1 MSIEVSER
9 FKAAMKAPVKTVSL
23 EVAFDG
29 ATYTSNDV
37 LTKAVIQASGY
48 YFGVATK
55 SLSLSLIGVDF
66 NLMGKTGLATLK
78 VKAGND
84 WESCVLGKFKVL
96 EQTVDLEKEMTSIKA
111 YDAIGVVAEKYYLEG
126 GLVFPTTVNHLASQL
141 ASASGMDYD
150 EIELV
155 NGNYSISE
163 DLYAKINNITY
174 RDILAEVAGASANLA
189 MVRGSDNALN
199 FVAPMMEPLE
209 SLSYDNL
216 KKIKFEPK
224 YGDVSSVVLARTPQ
238 EDNIVVEDADEE
250 NKPAGKNIFN
260 KSDYTFSP
268 YWDDNGVLRNG
279 GSSMK
284 GVVIPCEPNS
294 VYIIKK
300 SAEGTN
306 QRFAVFTTESAPAAG
321 VAVVDLAGLATGL
334 NTATQYEIATSSN
347 AHYLCLF
354 LGVANTTPSM
364 SEMVDDIYIEKV
376 EKADRKN
383 LWKYDSEAWSNVG
396 VTARVRDDGAI
407 VLNGTLT
414 SGGHVICDRKFDISP
429 LLNKL
434 VRLSTKT
441 SGVGHISNIGVK
453 RNYTS
458 TDILG
463 LNDLENDSEKSREL
477 QLASE
482 YSTTSSF
489 TLDIYFAA
497 SLAGTV
503 FADFVIEPFLEFW
516 NEPVPFEPFIPN
528 GVVEVKLANNEIL
541 DDNRE
546 ELAQPI
552 LEAIKGFGFT
562 PFEATTEGH
571 GWHEIGDRLRVF
583 NKSPRVPI
591 GYQEVEYIE
600 NTSNAYFKLEGVPLD
615 ATSEIELDCLV
626 AGADTD
632 FACLWCSRTGIGSAD
647 SFNSFVQISQDS
659 LRIDYGGNQQ
669 VAGNYRD
676 ARHKFKHVRGKYY
689 VDNVIKSNIA
699 DKAFSKDGFTTLWAS
714 SVISGSNY
722 GNYGRGRIYGAKI
735 SNDGVQQLDLVPC
748 VRKADGKVG
757 LFDTINN
764 TFHESKGSGS
774 FNAGAKAGVD
784 VDFDSLADIIV
795 TDIKLTIDG
804 GLKEELKGIAPDET
818 QTNYALAGGI
828 KKTIYNTE
836 IKVDKQGQEI
846 TSIVSRQDTFE
857 DETLENF
864 TQVVQNISSVVTTIQ
879 STGGGNL
886 IHNSVGYNKDTD
898 GALINWTQDGTV
910 GSETSPESVSYG
922 AISGNQIDLGA
933 SSSIVQRIV
942 VDSSGAQKYS
952 LGFKAKKGATGV
964 ATVHLRNDIDDYYI
978 AIPAN
983 KSVLW
988 ESYGLAGVTPHM
1000 AYFDVVVETDSEVTD
1015 FAISDLILTVGDSN
1029 TPWVSA
1035 SDEILSKSVAVDGS
1049 GVTVKSSSNGDYV
1062 QLDELGLNGYSDAT
1076 GSLENVFTVNRD
1088 LTEVSKLKARNQIT
1102 MPPLKIVPVTS
1113 GDRAGW
1119 SFVKESE

>member
-37 LTKAVIQASGY
+37 LTKAVMQASGY

-84 WESCVLGKFKVL
+84 WESCVLGRFKVL

-155 NGNYSISE
+155 NGTYSISE
-163 DLYAKINNITY
+163 DLYAKIDNITY

-199 FVAPMMEPLE
+199 FVAPMMEPVD

-238 EDNIVVEDADEE
+238 EDNIVVVDEDIVA
-250 NKPAGKNIFN
+250 AASGKNFFN
-260 KSDYTFSP
+260 PEVVTFGSNESEPVISGNTITISRSGQSAGYKYRAFPIQDGLKLLGKTMTVNGSWETDGNYNSCMRVFWLKNNNTALLSSQNSALIAESVYAKNGEHSFTFSLP
-268 YWDDNGVLRNG
+268 EELPSGASGFGILIYSVQAPNQSAASTTFRN
-279 GSSMK
+279 
-284 GVVIPCEPNS
+284 I
-294 VYIIKK
+294 
-300 SAEGTN
+300 
-306 QRFAVFTTESAPAAG
+306 Q
-321 VAVVDLAGLATGL
+321 L
-334 NTATQYEIATSSN
+334 EIGDVATS
-347 AHYLCLF
+347 Y
-354 LGVANTTPSM
+354 
-364 SEMVDDIYIEKV
+364 E
-376 EKADRKN
+376 
-383 LWKYDSEAWSNVG
+383 
-396 VTARVRDDGAI
+396 
-407 VLNGTLT
+407 
-414 SGGHVICDRKFDISP
+414 
-429 LLNKL
+429 
-434 VRLSTKT
+434 
-441 SGVGHISNIGVK
+441 
-453 RNYTS
+453 
-458 TDILG
+458 
-463 LNDLENDSEKSREL
+463 
-477 QLASE
+477 
-482 YSTTSSF
+482 SF
-489 TLDIYFAA
+489 K
-497 SLAGTV
+497 
-503 FADFVIEPFLEFW
+503 
-516 NEPVPFEPFIPN
+516 PN
-528 GVVEVKLANNEIL
+528 GLVELKLANNEIL
-541 DDNRE
+541 DDDRE
-546 ELAQPI
+546 SLAQPI

-571 GWHEIGDRLRVF
+571 GWHEIGDRIRIF
-583 NKSPRVPI
+583 NDTPNIPVE
-591 GYQEVEYIE
+591 YQEVEYLESSGTQYI
-600 NTSNAYFKLEGVPLD
+600 NTNETFDKVSKV
-615 ATSEIELDCLV
+615 EIEFKPVEDISSSTVRGVFGMYDLQYGVQAFMRNNALSTRFASTTVSSNFNISDWNNIVVGKDGIYYNGVKKANSTGQDTSSDSASKILIFKRTSGEFSAVQIRVFRLWKSDTLVRDFVPCYRKSDNV
-626 AGADTD
+626 AGLYDKVNGVFYTNAG
-632 FACLWCSRTGIGSAD
+632 TG
-647 SFNSFVQISQDS
+647 
-659 LRIDYGGNQQ
+659 
-669 VAGNYRD
+669 
-676 ARHKFKHVRGKYY
+676 
-689 VDNVIKSNIA
+689 
-699 DKAFSKDGFTTLWAS
+699 AFT
-714 SVISGSNY
+714 V
-722 GNYGRGRIYGAKI
+722 GAK
-735 SNDGVQQLDLVPC
+735 
-748 VRKADGKVG
+748 
-757 LFDTINN
+757 T
-764 TFHESKGSGS
+764 
-774 FNAGAKAGVD
+774 GVD
-784 VDFDSLADIIV
+784 VDSDSLADVIV
-795 TDIKLTIDG
+795 TDVKLTIDG

-864 TQVVQNISSVVTTIQ
+864 TQVVQNINSVVTTIQ

-898 GALINWTQDGTV
+898 GALINWTQNGSV

-933 SSSIVQRIV
+933 SSSVVQRIV

-988 ESYGLAGVTPHM
+988 ESFGLAGVTPHM

>member
-37 LTKAVIQASGY
+37 LTKAVMQASGY

-78 VKAGND
+78 VKDGNA
-84 WESCVLGKFKVL
+84 WESCVLGRFKVL

-155 NGNYSISE
+155 NGTYSISE

-189 MVRGSDNALN
+189 MVRGSDDALN
-199 FVAPMMEPLE
+199 FVAPMMEPVD
-209 SLSYDNL
+209 SLSYGNL

-224 YGDVSSVVLARTPQ
+224 YGKVSSVVLARTPQ
-238 EDNIVVEDADEE
+238 EDNIAVIDDDIVAL
-250 NKPAGKNIFN
+250 PSGKNLIDCFSDFHSSVNGLTSEIDSNGIITTTGIPTADYVTVVGYVDITNLLEDGEAYILSMTN
-260 KSDYTFSP
+260 KNNYLWAEITGEPTS
-268 YWDDNGVLRNG
+268 
-279 GSSMK
+279 GS
-284 GVVIPCEPNS
+284 
-294 VYIIKK
+294 KK
-300 SAEGTN
+300 YYSSRAN
-306 QRFAVFTTESAPAAG
+306 AG
-321 VAVVDLAGLATGL
+321 AGNTGYSTPLVVDKS
-334 NTATQYEIATSSN
+334 QYPKYRFRVLSS
-347 AHYLCLF
+347 
-354 LGVANTTPSM
+354 TM
-364 SEMVDDIYIEKV
+364 S
-376 EKADRKN
+376 N
-383 LWKYDSEAWSNVG
+383 WGSNS
-396 VTARVRDDGAI
+396 R
-407 VLNGTLT
+407 TLT
-414 SGGHVICDRKFDISP
+414 SGFQLEKA
-429 LLNKL
+429 
-434 VRLSTKT
+434 T
-441 SGVGHISNIGVK
+441 SMSAYECFK
-453 RNYTS
+453 
-458 TDILG
+458 
-463 LNDLENDSEKSREL
+463 
-477 QLASE
+477 
-482 YSTTSSF
+482 
-489 TLDIYFAA
+489 
-497 SLAGTV
+497 
-503 FADFVIEPFLEFW
+503 
-516 NEPVPFEPFIPN
+516 PN
-528 GVVEVKLANNEIL
+528 GLVELKLANNEIL
-541 DDNRE
+541 DDDRE
-546 ELAQPI
+546 SLAQPI

-571 GWHEIGDRLRVF
+571 GWHEIGDRIRIF
-583 NKSPRVPI
+583 NDTPNIPVE
-591 GYQEVEYIE
+591 YQEVEYIQTTGTQYIDTGFRPTPLTKTRME
-600 NTSNAYFKLEGVPLD
+600 WMFTSTTVQQRVFAVAQSGTGLIYQMYANGGFGMGVAYQNNTGQWTNANTPITVNEKMIY
-615 ATSEIELDCLV
+615 ELDGKNKK
-626 AGADTD
+626 A
-632 FACLWCSRTGIGSAD
+632 TGYRGDGTQVGTRNLSSYTAT
-647 SFNSFVQISQDS
+647 
-659 LRIDYGGNQQ
+659 Q
-669 VAGNYRD
+669 VATYPLRLM
-676 ARHKFKHVRGKYY
+676 AE
-689 VDNVIKSNIA
+689 A
-699 DKAFSKDGFTTLWAS
+699 
-714 SVISGSNY
+714 
-722 GNYGRGRIYGAKI
+722 
-735 SNDGVQQLDLVPC
+735 
-748 VRKADGKVG
+748 KADGTGARNYSTGRFYSCKIWDDDVLVRDFVPCYRKSDNVAGLYDKVNG
-757 LFDTINN
+757 VFYT
-764 TFHESKGSGS
+764 
-774 FNAGAKAGVD
+774 NAGTGAFTVGAKAGVD

-898 GALINWTQDGTV
+898 GALINWTQNGSV

-983 KSVLW
+983 ESVLW